1 MNISSIVVKTLPIYL
16 DEVLENIKKCEVC
29 DYHLHDDMG
38 RIIITIEGDGVK
50 EELLKLQVIEA
61 IPNVLS
67 AEMQMSYSEDELDEQ
82 IKILNESSIVPNIL
96 QNNITNPSNIPYNG
110 DLRNKDLLSFIDEF
124 DRKKPL

>member
-16 DEVLENIKKCEVC
+16 NEVLENIKKCEVC

-67 AEMQMSYSEDELDEQ
+67 AEMQMSYSEDELNEQ
-82 IKILNESSIVPNIL
+82 IKILNDSSIVPNIL
-96 QNNITNPSNIPYNG
+96 QNNITDPSNIPYNG
-110 DLRNKDLLSFIDEF
+110 DLKNKDLLSFIDEF
-124 DRKKPL
+124 DKKKPL

>member
-82 IKILNESSIVPNIL
+82 IKILNDSSIVPNIL
-96 QNNITNPSNIPYNG
+96 QNNITDPSNITYNG
-110 DLRNKDLLSFIDEF
+110 DLKNKDLLSFIDEF
-124 DRKKPL
+124 DKKKPL

>member
-16 DEVLENIKKCEVC
+16 DEVLENIKKCEGC

-82 IKILNESSIVPNIL
+82 IKILNDSSIVPNIL
-96 QNNITNPSNIPYNG
+96 QNNITDPSNITYNG
-110 DLRNKDLLSFIDEF
+110 DLKNKDLLSFIDEF
-124 DRKKPL
+124 DKKKPL

>member
-82 IKILNESSIVPNIL
+82 IKILNDSSIVPNIL
-96 QNNITNPSNIPYNG
+96 QNNITDPSNIPYNG
-110 DLRNKDLLSFIDEF
+110 DLKNKDLLSFIDEF
-124 DRKKPL
+124 DKKKPL